1 MAKERVFTTR
11 EAKMGAWVLAITM
24 ALTALGLSGQ
34 EIATPSIPDRP
45 AVESSVLEA
54 QPLIGAGIGL

>member
-11 EAKMGAWVLAITM
+11 EARLGAWLVAITL

-34 EIATPSIPDRP
+34 EFGAPSIPDRP
-45 AVESSVLEA
+45 SIDSSVLEA
-54 QPLIGAGIGL
+54 QPLIGAGVGL